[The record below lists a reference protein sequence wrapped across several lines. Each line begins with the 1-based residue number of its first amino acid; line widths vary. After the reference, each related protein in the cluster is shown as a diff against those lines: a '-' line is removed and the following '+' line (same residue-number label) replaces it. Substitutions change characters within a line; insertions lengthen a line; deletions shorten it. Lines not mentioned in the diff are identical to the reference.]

1 MRILLTN
8 DDGYDSPALRLLGT
22 ALGENGHEVW
32 VIAPDQNRSG
42 SSHSITLKAPT
53 RIHRRAEREMV
64 CSGTPVDCV
73 ILGFLGLV
81 PSPIDL
87 VISGINLGP
96 NLGTD
101 IVYSGTAAAARQGA
115 LMGTPSVAA
124 SINAF
129 APPFHLDYPVR
140 FLVHNAARFRE
151 LWSDDHFLNINFPY
165 ECSGDCPPR
174 VTIPTRRIYK
184 DRLVQFTAPDGSLY
198 CFLGG
203 ELPHSQ
209 MEEGSDY
216 RTLEEGG
223 VSLSPI
229 ILHPVNHDVAARYEQ
244 AGFRR

>member
-8 DDGYDSPALRLLGT
+8 DDGFDSPGLRLLGA
-22 ALGENGHEVW
+22 ALAEEHEVW
-32 VIAPDQNRSG
+32 IIAPEQNRSG
-42 SSHSITLKAPT
+42 SSHSITLKSPT
-53 RIHRRAEREMV
+53 RIYRRGERELI

-73 ILGFLGLV
+73 ILAFLGLV
-81 PSPIDL
+81 PGEIDL

-101 IVYSGTAAAARQGA
+101 IIYSGTAAAARQGA
-115 LMGTPSVAA
+115 LMGKPALAA

-129 APPFHLDYPVR
+129 APPFHLSYPVQ
-140 FLVHNAARFRE
+140 FLVRNVARFRE

-165 ECSGDCPPR
+165 ECPRDCLPR
-174 VTIPTRRIYK
+174 ITIPTRRIYK
-184 DRLVQFTAPDGSLY
+184 DKLVQFTAPDGSTY

-223 VSLSPI
+223 ISLSPI
-229 ILHPVNHDVAARYEQ
+229 ILHPVNHDVAERYKKIEFAR
-244 AGFRR
+244 